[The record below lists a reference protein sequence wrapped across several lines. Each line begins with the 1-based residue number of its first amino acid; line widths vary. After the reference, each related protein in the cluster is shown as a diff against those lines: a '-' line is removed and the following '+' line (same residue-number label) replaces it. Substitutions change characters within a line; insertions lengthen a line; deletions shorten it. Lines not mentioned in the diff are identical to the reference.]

1 MREEA
6 LESVSDKELTD
17 TCSEMQSNELKT
29 DIHGPRRRFTFL
41 RRRENKEGKDK
52 EKERAKFSI
61 EGSYHLARPVRT
73 QVAVSLPIL
82 MEDEGSVPVM
92 HVATTS
98 STTSKEKEFPGRQ
111 FHQSLPDTP
120 LSNRVINDHSPDS
133 QFVYGDEDYDKDSL
147 SVVVNE
153 PELVL
158 INEPKSWESFVDK
171 KMVKKLSKNE
181 RIRQEIIYG
190 MQHQTNIWCSV
201 PIVKSDRLMLQTVKV
216 LTCYRID
223 S

>member
-73 QVAVSLPIL
+73 VRIL
-82 MEDEGSVPVM
+82 LLQHLCMYV
-92 HVATTS
+92 
-98 STTSKEKEFPGRQ
+98 
-111 FHQSLPDTP
+111 L
-120 LSNRVINDHSPDS
+120 LSCPCC
-133 QFVYGDEDYDKDSL
+133 
-147 SVVVNE
+147 
-153 PELVL
+153 
-158 INEPKSWESFVDK
+158 
-171 KMVKKLSKNE
+171 M
-181 RIRQEIIYG
+181 
-190 MQHQTNIWCSV
+190 
-201 PIVKSDRLMLQTVKV
+201 
-216 LTCYRID
+216 
-223 S
+223 